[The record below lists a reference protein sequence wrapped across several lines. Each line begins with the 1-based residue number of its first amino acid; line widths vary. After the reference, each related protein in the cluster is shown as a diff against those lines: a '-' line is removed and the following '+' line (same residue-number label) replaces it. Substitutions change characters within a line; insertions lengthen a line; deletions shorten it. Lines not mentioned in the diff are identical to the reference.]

1 MNLKTIINSFD
12 LAIKLN
18 KDIFIVVDGVMYI
31 GTPSKKK
38 IKKMIIIKI

>member
-31 GTPSKKK
+31 GAPSKKR
-38 IKKMIIIKI
+38 